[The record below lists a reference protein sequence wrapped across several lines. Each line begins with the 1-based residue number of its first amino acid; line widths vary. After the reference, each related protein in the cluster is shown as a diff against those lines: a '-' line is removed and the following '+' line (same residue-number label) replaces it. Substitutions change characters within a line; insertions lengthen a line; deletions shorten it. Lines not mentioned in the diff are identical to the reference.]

1 MALVTNEQSLRPV
14 ALKKVHVTNQV
25 KYPPLLHEA
34 ATLLRIRG
42 ETFILFFPNL
52 LSEVSWHH
60 HLLQLIAAFLRSMAG
75 GARNSLNTSR

>member
-42 ETFILFFPNL
+42 ETLIFLTF

-60 HLLQLIAAFLRSMAG
+60 HLLQLIVAFLRSMAG
-75 GARNSLNTSR
+75 GAHNSLNTSR